1 MLPLP
6 LLVLPAPLV
15 RPLLP
20 HANLSLL
27 VLLALLL
34 LVSPPPPALEALTSI
49 KDWTTFLPWKTT
61 SPSEAPLV
69 ILREQLP

>member
-27 VLLALLL
+27 VLL
-34 LVSPPPPALEALTSI
+34 VSPPLPALEALTSI

-61 SPSEAPLV
+61 SPSEEPLV